1 MPPTAR
7 HVLGLCALLYSSIS
21 ATPLPFYTNP
31 EGSSGGEELGNVTD
45 VLNIGSSSPD
55 YHTTPTGPTH
65 VEMDFLSKTVSFLEE
80 NMLLII
86 VSSVLILLLVLV
98 VCGAAFMSRRHKV
111 NAYYPSSFPS
121 KMYVDR
127 RDKTG
132 GARAFHEVPEKP
144 TPEQQPEPVDFHKQ
158 LQADIMRA
166 ARSLRTPNKAAD
178 AAEAAGS
185 SQKAADQRP
194 EDSSEAEQSCPEQ
207 RRADPPAE
215 AEGEAEAAAVAD
227 SPEITPPQPDVD
239 HGDDD
244 DSQKCVSSRTL
255 RPSSLHLHGDSA
267 TLQLIAGEKT
277 AF

>member
-7 HVLGLCALLYSSIS
+7 HVIGLCALLCSSIS
-21 ATPLPFYTNP
+21 ATPLYFYTFL
-31 EGSSGGEELGNVTD
+31 EGSSGWEELSNVTD
-45 VLNIGSSSPD
+45 IQNSSLSLV
-55 YHTTPTGPTH
+55 YQTTPSGPAH
-65 VEMDFLSKTVSFLEE
+65 VETDFLSKTVSFLEE

-86 VSSVLILLLVLV
+86 VSSVLILLLFLIA
-98 VCGAAFMSRRHKV
+98 CGAAFMSRRHKV

-132 GARAFHEVPEKP
+132 GARPFHEVPEKP

-185 SQKAADQRP
+185 SQNAA
-194 EDSSEAEQSCPEQ
+194 EDSSQPDQSFLEQQ
-207 RRADPPAE
+207 RPDQPAE
-215 AEGEAEAAAVAD
+215 AEAD
-227 SPEITPPQPDVD
+227 SPEITPPQLPHPQQDED
-239 HGDDD
+239 ED

-255 RPSSLHLHGDSA
+255 RPSSLHLHSDSA

>member
-1 MPPTAR
+1 MPPTAH
-7 HVLGLCALLYSSIS
+7 HVLGLCALLCSSIS
-21 ATPLPFYTNP
+21 ATPLPFYTFL
-31 EGSSGGEELGNVTD
+31 EGSSGGEELGNVTN
-45 VLNIGSSSPD
+45 VLTNSSFSPD
-55 YHTTPTGPTH
+55 YHTMPTGPAH
-65 VEMDFLSKTVSFLEE
+65 VETDFLSKTVTFLEE

-86 VSSVLILLLVLV
+86 VSSVLILLFLLII
-98 VCGAAFMSRRHKV
+98 CGAAFMSRRHKV

-132 GARAFHEVPEKP
+132 GARPFHEVPEKA

-185 SQKAADQRP
+185 SQKAADHRP
-194 EDSSEAEQSCPEQ
+194 EDGSEAEQSCLEQ
-207 RRADPPAE
+207 QRADQPTE

-227 SPEITPPQPDVD
+227 SPEIPPPQPDVD
-239 HGDDD
+239 DDDD
-244 DSQKCVSSRTL
+244 DSQKSVSSQTL
-255 RPSSLHLHGDSA
+255 RPSSLHLHNDSA

>member
-1 MPPTAR
+1 MSPTAR
-7 HVLGLCALLYSSIS
+7 RVIGLCALLCSSIS
-21 ATPLPFYTNP
+21 ATPFPFYTFL
-31 EGSSGGEELGNVTD
+31 EGSSGGEDLGNFTD
-45 VLNIGSSSPD
+45 VLNSSFSSD
-55 YHTTPTGPTH
+55 QTAPTGPAH
-65 VEMDFLSKTVSFLEE
+65 VETDFLSKTVSFLEE

-86 VSSVLILLLVLV
+86 VSSVLVLLLFLI

-132 GARAFHEVPEKP
+132 GGRPFHEVPEKA

-166 ARSLRTPNKAAD
+166 ARSLRTPTKPAD
-178 AAEAAGS
+178 AAEAAGR
-185 SQKAADQRP
+185 SQNAADHRP
-194 EDSSEAEQSCPEQ
+194 EDSSGAQQSFLEQQ
-207 RRADPPAE
+207 RADEPA
-215 AEGEAEAAAVAD
+215 EAEAAAGAD
-227 SPEITPPQPDVD
+227 GPEITPPQQ
-239 HGDDD
+239 DDD
-244 DSQKCVSSRTL
+244 DSQKSVSSRTPP
-255 RPSSLHLHGDSA
+255 PSSLHDST